1 MTGSGIPCTIH
12 PDLMATVRAG
22 CRYLCGDC
30 LRAERPMLFV
40 TLPAD
45 EQAVPPADQ
54 ITDRLPIA

>member
-30 LRAERPMLFV
+30 LRDERPILFV
-40 TLPAD
+40 TLP
-45 EQAVPPADQ
+45 VPATDQ
-54 ITDRLPIA
+54 ITDPEPIA